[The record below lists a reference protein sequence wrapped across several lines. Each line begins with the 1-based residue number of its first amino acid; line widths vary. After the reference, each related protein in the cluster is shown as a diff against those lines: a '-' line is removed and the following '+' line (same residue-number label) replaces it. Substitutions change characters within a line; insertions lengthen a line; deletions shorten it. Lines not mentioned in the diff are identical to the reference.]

1 MHLSAA
7 LAFFTPGPFALKA
20 SNPAFAVF
28 YPRTPFH
35 TAVFGPVRAGQV
47 ALTAARMTLTAG
59 VIALQLR
66 HDS

>member
-1 MHLSAA
+1 
-7 LAFFTPGPFALKA
+7 LKA